1 MSRTAVRRLVLLLS
15 LVVALAAAA
24 TAGAVPRPSRGRA
37 DRFGVYHWSVDYSA
51 RPEATGK
58 LRWGAD
64 KVAELGSRTIRVFL
78 GASNVYGL
86 NPDDNDPED
95 DRFLQRIAAT
105 PEWDAFFRDPR
116 FRTYLLTVYT
126 PLGIG
131 AEWKGGFDEAEF
143 RTERAQIAALGA
155 HLVRRHPGKT
165 FILLNW
171 EGDHATASLAADSPD
186 WEAFTRWIEARVAGV
201 EDVRRQAAGG
211 RRAKLYVGLEFNFV
225 EKTVERNGV
234 QRTVRCGE
242 AGVRCIIDS
251 VAPHVAV
258 DYYSYSAWQTLN
270 VKLGDPAASLKN
282 RLTRDLGFA
291 LRTVEAARPEVG
303 PESFIVGEFGFAR
316 SLFGECDAAA
326 HTAELMAAL
335 EGARSFGASYAI
347 AWQVLDHRWRLED
360 GGLRNATQCGQPD
373 WSLYGLFRGRDGR
386 LSLQGAAFRAA
397 LSGRRV
403 ERPEACP
410 AIAPG
415 GVVTPSL
422 GFIPTYRA
430 GVPVAIFG
438 EGFAAAGNRVRILQ
452 AHDPLVTGT
461 TVNRFLAVEGGTG
474 DPAWSESPSQITAT
488 LPDDLGEGCALLFV
502 ETADGLDSNAVQI
515 NIGPRPGPRSGP
527 GATAGAGGEGER

>member
-1 MSRTAVRRLVLLLS
+1 MSRTAIRRLVLLLA
-15 LVVALAAAA
+15 VVHALAWAAP
-24 TAGAVPRPSRGRA
+24 AGAVPKPPRSRA

-51 RPEATGK
+51 LPASSDK

-78 GASNVYGL
+78 GANDVYGV

-95 DRFLQRIAAT
+95 DLFLQRIAAT
-105 PEWDAFFRDPR
+105 PEWDALFRDPR

-155 HLVRRHPGKT
+155 HLVRRFPGKT

-201 EDVRRQAAGG
+201 EDARQRATGG
-211 RRAKLYVGLEFNFV
+211 RPAKLYVGLEFNLV

-234 QRTVRCGE
+234 RRTARCGE
-242 AGVRCIIDS
+242 AGVRCVIDT
-251 VAPHVAV
+251 VAPRVAV

-270 VKLGDPAASLKN
+270 AKLEDPRVSLKS

-291 LRTVEAARPEVG
+291 LRTVQAARPEVG
-303 PESFIVGEFGFAR
+303 QASFIVGEFGFAR
-316 SLFGECDAAA
+316 SLFGECAAA
-326 HTAELMAAL
+326 EHTAELMAAL
-335 EGARSFGASYAI
+335 EGKRGFNASYAI

-360 GGLRNATQCGQPD
+360 GALRNATQCGQPD
-373 WSLYGLFRGRDGR
+373 WSFYGLFRGRDGR

-397 LSGRRV
+397 LAGAKI
-403 ERPEACP
+403 ERPERCP

-422 GFIPTYRA
+422 GWVPTFRPGLA
-430 GVPVAIFG
+430 VAIFG
-438 EGFAAAGNRVRILQ
+438 SGFSEEGNRVRLLQ
-452 AHDPLVTGT
+452 AHDPLVTGDT
-461 TVNRFLAVEGGTG
+461 INKFLAVDGGSG
-474 DPAWSESPSQITAT
+474 DPAWSESPSQIVAT
-488 LPDDLGEGCALLFV
+488 MPAALGEGCALLFV
-502 ETADGLDSNAVQI
+502 ESADGLDSNAVVVSL
-515 NIGPRPGPRSGP
+515 GSRSSAGS
-527 GATAGAGGEGER
+527 GAGTDR